1 MMIDRP
7 DLSQVAPEVRAYIDI
22 LEAELA
28 RLRDKSSQPKQ
39 TESPLEA
46 GEPPTSL
53 NVVTLSAGGLVKRTP
68 RHLYPRQHR
77 AGMGIFDLEVGEDD
91 RPAHLAIVDDSQDL
105 LIVSNQ
111 ARAFRLPLRNLPE
124 SSVRSRGQR
133 LHGHLSFEDNEKIA
147 VVMPHQSHGYLAL
160 VTERGYV
167 RRLRYHFFGEN
178 MTPGATLYDLRE
190 FGSPAVACWSDG
202 NGDLFVATRQGRAIR
217 FDEQK
222 IPARGSLGIRLD
234 EGDKVAAVT
243 AVKPDSGV
251 FLLGADGKGI
261 IRLMS
266 GFNPNK
272 SPGSGGKT
280 ALKTDHLVGA
290 MVIDQADHIF
300 IISRLSKIIRFPA
313 TEVSTTEGVVQGVSC
328 MALRSDETVVLTNSK
343 IKND

>member
-1 MMIDRP
+1 MMDRP
-7 DLSQVAPEVRAYIDI
+7 DLSQVAPEVRAYIET
-22 LEAELA
+22 LEAEVA
-28 RLRDKSSQPKQ
+28 RLQDKSNQPKQ
-39 TESPLEA
+39 TEAPLEA

-68 RHLYPRQHR
+68 RHLFPRQHR
-77 AGMGIFDLEVGEDD
+77 GGMGIFDLEAGEDD
-91 RPAHLAIVDDSQDL
+91 RPAHLAIADESQDL

-111 ARAFRLPLRNLPE
+111 ARAFRLPLRELPE

-133 LHGHLSFEDNEKIA
+133 IHGHLSFEDNEKVA
-147 VVMPHQSHGYLAL
+147 VVMPYQSHGYLAL

-167 RRLRYHFFGEN
+167 RRLRYHFFGEK

-190 FGSPAVACWSDG
+190 FGSPTVACWSDG
-202 NGDLFVATRQGRAIR
+202 NGDLFVATRHGRAIR

-222 IPARGSLGIRLD
+222 IPARGGLGIRLD
-234 EGDKVAAVT
+234 EEDKIAAVT

-272 SPGSGGKT
+272 APGSGGKI

-290 MVIDQADHIF
+290 MVIDQADDIF
-300 IISRLSKIIRFPA
+300 IISRLSKMIRFPA
-313 TEVSTTEGVVQGVSC
+313 AEVSTTEGVVQGVSC
-328 MALRSDETVVLTNSK
+328 MALRSDETAVLTSSK